1 MIRSMTGFGRSEVI
15 KDNKKFTVEIKS
27 VNHRYLDISIKI
39 PKKFNY
45 YEALIRNLLK
55 KYIERGKVDIYITYE
70 DLSESDETLQYNPNL
85 AKEYFHYLE
94 QMGRELKIENDIKV
108 STLLNCQDI
117 FTKVEEKIDE
127 ETVEPILTQAFCQAA
142 ENFVHTRQLEG
153 ENLQKDLLEK
163 LSDMSRYVSFITE
176 RSPEIITNYR
186 MKLQEK
192 VKEMLQDKQ
201 IEESRII
208 TEVTL
213 FADKICVDE
222 ETVRLNS
229 HIKAMQDALNN
240 GDAIGRK
247 LDFVAQEMNRE
258 ANTILSKS
266 NDLQITDTGIEL
278 KTMIEKIREQVQNI
292 E

>member
-278 KTMIEKIREQVQNI
+278 KTMIEKVREQVQNI